1 MKKSLFKGY
10 KFTILI
16 IGILLVAMFSVACGK
31 STSQNNASQNKVA
44 ENKEPA
50 KKITVFAAA
59 SLTESYKEIGE
70 QIKKDKNI
78 EVKFNFAG
86 SQQLVASINQG
97 ADVDVFASAD
107 TKNMKTLTD
116 AKKVDKDIIFA
127 KNQLVI
133 AKNKSS
139 KVSITSLKDLGNDG
153 VKLVVGDKSLPAGNY
168 FHKALDAAKADN
180 TIDQATYD
188 KIIKNIKSEELNV
201 KDVVSKVKLGDADAG
216 VVYKTD
222 ATNQKELEVIP
233 DKEFS
238 KLQVDYPIAV
248 ISESKNKEAAQQF
261 IDYVT
266 TGKGKSILQ
275 KYGFSVDK

>member
-1 MKKSLFKGY
+1 MKRSLFKNF
-10 KFTILI
+10 KIMFLVVSILI
-16 IGILLVAMFSVACGK
+16 VAMFSAACG
-31 STSQNNASQNKVA
+31 NNATQNDTTNNA
-44 ENKEPA
+44 TTQEPA
-50 KKITVFAAA
+50 KKISVFAAA
-59 SLTESYKEIGE
+59 SLKESYTEIGK

-78 EVKFNFAG
+78 DVEFNFAG

-97 ADVDVFASAD
+97 VATDVFASAD

-116 AKKVDKDIIFA
+116 AKKVDKDVVFA
-127 KNQLVI
+127 QNQIVI
-133 AKNKSS
+133 VKNKDS
-139 KVSITSLKDLGNDG
+139 KATINSLADLGQDG
-153 VKLVVGDKSLPAGNY
+153 LKLVVGAKSLPAGNY

-201 KDVVSKVKLGDADAG
+201 KDVVSKVNLGDADAG

-222 ATNQKELEVIP
+222 ANNQKQLQVIT

-248 ISESKNKEAAQQF
+248 ISDSKNKEAAQQF
-261 IDYVT
+261 VDYVT
-266 TGKGKSILQ
+266 TGKGKDILKQ
-275 KYGFSVDK
+275 YGFLVE